1 MGSAVYFLACARR
14 LREPEQKESIAMIIE
29 VTTLHIHPGQ
39 NQAFEAAITQAAQ
52 SFIAPFP
59 GCLGYSI
66 RRCIEERSQYVIEIR
81 WKTLED
87 HMEGFCKS
95 KVFTAWRAAISEH
108 FAQAPGT
115 FHYECLEQYS
125 A

>member
-1 MGSAVYFLACARR
+1 MYGACRC
-14 LREPEQKESIAMIIE
+14 QHSNQSIAMIIE

-87 HMEGFCKS
+87 HMEGFRKS

>member
-1 MGSAVYFLACARR
+1 M
-14 LREPEQKESIAMIIE
+14 
-29 VTTLHIHPGQ
+29 
-39 NQAFEAAITQAAQ
+39 
-52 SFIAPFP
+52 
-59 GCLGYSI
+59 
-66 RRCIEERSQYVIEIR
+66 IEIR

-87 HMEGFCKS
+87 HMEGFRKS

>member
-52 SFIAPFP
+52 SLLRRFP
-59 GCLGYSI
+59 AVWATAFAAAS
-66 RRCIEERSQYVIEIR
+66 
-81 WKTLED
+81 
-87 HMEGFCKS
+87 KS
-95 KVFTAWRAAISEH
+95 AAS
-108 FAQAPGT
+108 T
-115 FHYECLEQYS
+115 
-125 A
+125 